1 MTDLRDVH
9 ATIFVAQAIA
19 GPIEAARRDWDPLM
33 AARIA
38 AHVTLVYPEEAPN
51 CDLLLDRIRGA
62 CSITPPFRLRL
73 GELRPFEGRDRG
85 VYVSVDDIDGGF
97 HTMREQV
104 LRPPFSRL
112 AFRPHVT
119 VMHPRTSRRLPNTAP
134 GVYGAG
140 DCNHSV
146 RWHEMGGRSRLPIDV
161 HVIALKCIKAPSTW
175 LHLDLPRARAKSGPA
190 A

>member
-73 GELRPFEGRDRG
+73 RELTLFEGRDRG

-119 VMHPRTSRRLPNTAP
+119 VMHPRTSRRGLEFLERSDYRTQHREFTVQEIAITAFD
-134 GVYGAG
+134 GTKWVV
-140 DCNHSV
+140 V
-146 RWHEMGGRSRLPIDV
+146 RAFPLM
-161 HVIALKCIKAPSTW
+161 CM
-175 LHLDLPRARAKSGPA
+175 
-190 A
+190 